1 MISYRDLVGALRRLG
16 LRKKSRVIAHV
27 ATEPLGPVQGGDEAI
42 LGALLA
48 CSEAVL
54 MPAFT
59 QRCLAAGDGVT
70 GGETYHPDLPPDE
83 SMGSVVECL
92 RLRPEAY
99 RSMHPLLSFV
109 GVNMRDALEA
119 QTLTEPLG
127 PIGWLAEYDG
137 DVLLLGADQTA
148 NVSLHYAE
156 RLAGRRQ
163 FTRWALT
170 PEGAV
175 ECPGIPGCSFGFG
188 AIAARLDGVRRREL
202 LGRAVVEVFPLRDLL
217 NIAAGWIRQDPRA
230 LLCDR
235 PECEQCRAVRASV
248 RA

>member
-1 MISYRDLVGALRRLG
+1 
-16 LRKKSRVIAHV
+16 
-27 ATEPLGPVQGGDEAI
+27 
-42 LGALLA
+42 
-48 CSEAVL
+48 

-59 QRCLAAGDGVT
+59 RRCLIAGEGT
-70 GGETYHPDLPPDE
+70 ASGETYHPDLPADD
-83 SMGSVVECL
+83 SMGPVAECL
-92 RLRPEAY
+92 RVRPEAY

-137 DVLLLGADQTA
+137 DVLLLGADQRS

-170 PEGAV
+170 PEGPV
-175 ECPGIPGCSFGFG
+175 ECPGMPGCSSGFG
-188 AIAARLDGVRRREL
+188 AIADRLDGVRHRDL
-202 LGRAVVEVFPLRDLL
+202 LGGAIVEVFPLRDLL
-217 NIAAGWIRQDPRA
+217 HVAAGWIRQDPRA

-235 PECEQCRAVRASV
+235 RECEQCRAVRASV
-248 RA
+248 RARA